1 MRGRVH
7 SGQVGYSTLMQ
18 RDGQLVTFTFKP
30 TANVESPVN
39 LTHLSTLSESE
50 TMETGIEPLFVL
62 LTATV
67 LFSLQILNYQLIYD
81 VLFSFQKCSYWN
93 DSV

>member
-1 MRGRVH
+1 
-7 SGQVGYSTLMQ
+7 MQ
-18 RDGQLVTFTFKP
+18 RDGQLVTFTFKL

-39 LTHLSTLSESE
+39 LTSLSTLSESE
-50 TMETGIEPLFVL
+50 TMETEIEPFFVL

-67 LFSLQILNYQLIYD
+67 LFSLRILNYQSIYD
-81 VLFSFQKCSYWN
+81 VLFSFQKSSYWD